1 MFQCSVFQQSV
12 FQNDCADSASAA
24 AAQGAG
30 SPGGSKAW
38 HVWWN
43 ENKARE
49 DAAALSRALVR
60 DSAEYKRLQRKIAMA
75 GEMLYGASRSEE
87 DRIRRRIKEWEAE
100 IKNLEGWVH

>member
-1 MFQCSVFQQSV
+1 MGVFQCNVFQHSV
-12 FQNDCADSASAA
+12 FQNDCSGDAR
-24 AAQGAG
+24 GAG
-30 SPGGSKAW
+30 SSPGGIKAW

-43 ENKARE
+43 ENKAKE

-100 IKNLEGWVH
+100 IENLEGWVH